1 MCADVQYYL
10 SLLGFA
16 AVDSVNLLAFAVIA
30 GLWLGSAGRGTPFT
44 PRAARFTGG
53 AFIGIVLLSLVSVWV
68 IGNNQ
73 EFVRSLF
80 DALWA
85 MVVLGVVGLAI
96 TVMGLRRPAEAKE
109 ENVEAPLTQTVL
121 QRFGIMATGVSLGVI
136 QSGTSAP
143 FAAGMVLISFAEE
156 PWWVKL
162 VRIVFF
168 AVIAILPS
176 AGLILALSRMGSSG
190 VAAATRRIDRFLSY
204 GRVAG
209 RVLTLVVGMA
219 LVAVAAVRIVQL
231 TGVLMLL

>member
-1 MCADVQYYL
+1 MQYYL

-16 AVDSVNLLAFAVIA
+16 AIDSLNLLAFAVIA
-30 GLWLGSAGRGTPFT
+30 GLWLTSAGRGIPFT

-53 AFIGIVLLSLVSVWV
+53 AFCGIVLLSLISVWV

-80 DALWA
+80 YNLWA
-85 MVVLGVVGLAI
+85 MIALGVIGLVI

-109 ENVEAPLTQTVL
+109 ESVEAPLARNVL
-121 QRFGIMATGVSLGVI
+121 QKFGIMATGIALGVI

-143 FAAGMVLISFAEE
+143 FAAGMVLISFAES
-156 PWWVKL
+156 PWWSKL
-162 VRIVFF
+162 LQILFF

-176 AGLILALSRMGSSG
+176 TGLIIALSRVPSGSIG
-190 VAAATRRIDRFLSY
+190 AASRRIDRFLSY

-209 RVLTLVVGMA
+209 RVLTLVVGVA
-219 LVAVAAVRIVQL
+219 LTVLAVVRIVQL
-231 TGVLMLL
+231 TGVLS